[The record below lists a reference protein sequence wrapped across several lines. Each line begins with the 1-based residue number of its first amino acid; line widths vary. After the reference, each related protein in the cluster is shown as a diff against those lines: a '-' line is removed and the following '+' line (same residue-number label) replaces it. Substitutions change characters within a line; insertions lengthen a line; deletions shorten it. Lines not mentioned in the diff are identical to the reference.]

1 MLPMKG
7 GRISVTVDVVIFTI
21 DQESLKILL
30 VRRPSEPFKGAWA
43 LPGGFVQQNESVDD
57 AALRLLKEKVQ
68 ISNIY
73 LEQLY
78 TFGEPRRDPRC
89 RVMTVAYY
97 AVVNAG
103 KLASSLLGLGDQ
115 VRLQNVRPIPRL
127 AFDHSEIVRYA
138 LERLENKVNYTT
150 ICFQL
155 LGKEFTFSE
164 LQRAY
169 EIIVGER
176 LDKRNFRKK
185 MVQLG
190 ILKDLNRRR
199 TVANNRPARL
209 FSFAE
214 TGVVKLQE
222 KGIVVPF

>member
-1 MLPMKG
+1 MKG
-7 GRISVTVDVVIFTI
+7 RSKIGVTVDVVIFTI
-21 DQESLKILL
+21 DQGSLKILL
-30 VRRPSEPFKGAWA
+30 VKRTEDPFKGLWS
-43 LPGGFVQQNESVDD
+43 LPGGFVFDNESVDD

-78 TFGEPRRDPRC
+78 TFGEPRRDPRF
-89 RVMTVAYY
+89 RVITVSYY
-97 AVVNAG
+97 AVVNAS
-103 KLASSLLGLGDQ
+103 KLADSLVGLGGQ
-115 VRLQNVRPIPRL
+115 ARLFEVRPVPKQL
-127 AFDHSEIVRYA
+127 AFDHGEIVRYA
-138 LERLENKVNYTT
+138 LERLMHKVNYTT

-155 LGKEFTFSE
+155 LEKEFTLSE

-169 EIIVGER
+169 EIIMGEK

-185 MVQLG
+185 MVQLA
-190 ILKDLNRRR
+190 ILKDLKKMR
-199 TVANNRPARL
+199 TVGPKRPARIY
-209 FSFAE
+209 SFAE